1 MHAPPVLWL
10 AMNVALNPTTK
21 AHTLRNPSAFPLL
34 NGNGHASPA
43 PSPAARSVPSLLA
56 EFKAATILNALR
68 RCEAFAGLPETSL
81 QELAALTSLKWL
93 AKGEYLFH
101 EADPVAGLYVVHQGA
116 LKVSRVSHAGDEQI
130 MHIYRPT
137 ECFAEEALLSEL
149 GHTADAC
156 AVEPAHVLLIQK
168 AGIVTLLRRESGL
181 VLCLL
186 KSMSRHFDQLVQLL
200 NDLTLTDV
208 KTRLA
213 RWLVEHCP
221 DPESDQPVRIELAMS
236 KRLLA
241 AELGAASETFSRTL
255 GKLRDQKL
263 LTIDGKY
270 LTLRSPRKL
279 ARLCGW
285 SGPSKTPMTAVET
298 TDHAAFFLPAK
309 TVVPVAMSN
318 GVPGIKRRTTLV
330 VAKPTAPSCRL
341 PKRTLPK
348 KTRAT
353 GK

>member
-1 MHAPPVLWL
+1 
-10 AMNVALNPTTK
+10 MNVALDPTTK
-21 AHTLRNPSAFPLL
+21 AHALRTPAAFPLL
-34 NGNGHASPA
+34 NGNGHASLA
-43 PSPAARSVPSLLA
+43 PRPAAGSVPNLLA
-56 EFKAATILNALR
+56 EFKAATILNAVR
-68 RCEAFAGLPETSL
+68 RCEGFAGLPEASL
-81 QELAALTSLKWL
+81 QELAALTTLKWL

-116 LKVSRVSHAGDEQI
+116 IKVSRVSHAGHEQI
-130 MHIYRPT
+130 MRIYRPT
-137 ECFAEEALLSEL
+137 ECFAEEALLSES

-221 DPESDQPVRIELAMS
+221 DPESDRPVRIELAMS

-270 LTLRSPRKL
+270 LTLLAPRKL

-285 SGPSKTPMTAVET
+285 SGPARTPKAAVET
-298 TDHAAFFLPAK
+298 ADHNGFFLPVK
-309 TVVPVAMSN
+309 PVTPGAMGN

-330 VAKPTAPSCRL
+330 IAKPTLPSCRL
-341 PKRTLPK
+341 PKKTLPK
-348 KTRAT
+348 KSRPT